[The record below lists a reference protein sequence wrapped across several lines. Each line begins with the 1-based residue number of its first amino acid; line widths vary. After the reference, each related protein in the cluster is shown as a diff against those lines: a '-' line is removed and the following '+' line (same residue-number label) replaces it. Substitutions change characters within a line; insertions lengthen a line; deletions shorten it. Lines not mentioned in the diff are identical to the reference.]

1 MQSVMVMMPWIQ
13 ATGRS
18 QVSATLD
25 HRSLISRGT
34 GTHVAGSIA
43 AETNNGAGVAGAAFG
58 APVVPVRALGRCGGH
73 MSDIADGIIWAAG
86 GTVSSVP
93 ANANPA
99 QVLNLSLGGSGS
111 WSSTT
116 QAAINTAR
124 SLGSTV
130 VVVGGNESTD
140 ASNSTPANCTGV
152 VTVAATNRA
161 GARAYYSNYGSVVDV
176 AAPGGGG
183 GILSTLNAGNTNP
196 GSDSFEFYQGT
207 SMAPPHVAG
216 VIALLYAT
224 DPAITPDGAESIIK
238 NTARVFPGS
247 CTQCGSG
254 IVDATAAVA
263 AAADGSGGGDVLEN
277 DSPVNGLAAAAGSRL
292 YFTMD
297 VHASVTERV
306 FAMSGGSGD
315 ADLHVSVGAVPT
327 ASSCDCRPY
336 LVGNNETCS
345 ISCAQEGTYNV
356 MLLGFSAFSGVSLVG
371 TYTDFIDLDGDGFT
385 DSADNCTSTPNTDQ
399 LDADGDGSGD
409 ASDNCPLIVN
419 TDQLDTNGDGRGNA
433 CEGLPAG
440 C

>member
-1 MQSVMVMMPWIQ
+1 MRSVMVMMPWIQ

-58 APVVPVRALGRCGGH
+58 ARVVPVRALGRCGGH

-130 VVVGGNESTD
+130 VVAGGNESTD

-183 GILSTLNAGNTNP
+183 GILSTLNAGNMNP

-207 SMAPPHVAG
+207 SMAAPHVAG

-254 IVDATAAVA
+254 IVDAT
-263 AAADGSGGGDVLEN
+263 
-277 DSPVNGLAAAAGSRL
+277 AAGSRL

-345 ISCAQEGTYNV
+345 ISSAQEGTYNV

-371 TYTDFIDLDGDGFT
+371 TYTDLIDLDGDGFT

-433 CEGLPAG
+433 CEGLLAG